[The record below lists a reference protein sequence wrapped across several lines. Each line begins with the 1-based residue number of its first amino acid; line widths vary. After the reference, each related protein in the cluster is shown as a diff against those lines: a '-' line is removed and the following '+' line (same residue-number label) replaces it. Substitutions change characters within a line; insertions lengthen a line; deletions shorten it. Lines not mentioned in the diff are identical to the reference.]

1 MTPQSNEPNPSP
13 QKPPAGAPSGRGG
26 DLSDVNAAPRPYPS
40 GFRPRRGLNWGYLGL
55 LYTSFYMCRYNLS
68 IANKAISDQYHF
80 SYSQMSDILTAWS
93 LAYAFGQIFNGLL
106 TDRIGGKKAMLIGA
120 AGTIIMN
127 VLFGAASAWGIL
139 GLFML
144 IRGIDGYVQSFGA
157 PGMTKIKTA
166 WFAKTERGGFAGIFG
181 FMINLGRLGIF
192 NFGPA
197 LLAGFTLFGMVHVSP
212 LHWKW
217 LFWGPSIVCAVVAV
231 AMAFGVK
238 ETPEENG
245 FMPVEA
251 YTPTPVSAATLAR
264 AFLIGGVLIVLAGCV
279 GYLNHINRIGTMDM
293 GVIVGVFIVGIFVV
307 LHFMAAVQKPPAGEV
322 AADVEREAVQTTRAD
337 FAESMRLIVRNPAVW
352 IVAAAYACTG
362 AVRQPVDQW
371 FPRYMQEVYQTNM
384 QSAQFQFLAFL
395 IPLVASAGSLISG
408 YVSDKLFA
416 GARAPVAAF
425 LFFVEAVIV
434 FSAAQFHTADAAVFF
449 FILISFTCNSTH
461 SILGTAAAMDIG
473 GRKMTGFSS
482 GLIDSFQYFGSSGGL
497 WLLGKILDRWSWHY
511 YFYYMVPFG
520 LIGFLL
526 MVTGRKTIARH
537 SQR

>member
-1 MTPQSNEPNPSP
+1 
-13 QKPPAGAPSGRGG
+13 
-26 DLSDVNAAPRPYPS
+26 
-40 GFRPRRGLNWGYLGL
+40 

-68 IANKAISDQYHF
+68 IANKSISDQYHF

-93 LAYAFGQIFNGLL
+93 LAYAFGQILNGLL

-120 AGTIIMN
+120 AGTIAMN

-197 LLAGFTLFGMVHVSP
+197 LLTGFTLFGMVHVSP

-217 LFWGPSIVCAVVAV
+217 LFWGPSIVCGIVAV
-231 AMAFGVK
+231 AMAIGVK

-245 FMPVEA
+245 FLHVEA
-251 YTPTPVSAATLAR
+251 YTPAPASSATLVRGFLLGA
-264 AFLIGGVLIVLAGCV
+264 ALILLAGLIG
-279 GYLNHINRIGTMDM
+279 YLYHLNRIGTMDV
-293 GVIVGVFIVGIFVV
+293 GVIVAVFIVAIFVI
-307 LHFMAAVQKPPAGEV
+307 LHGMAAVHKPPVHENKSR
-322 AADVEREAVQTTRAD
+322 VEREVVQTTRAD
-337 FAESMRLIVRNPAVW
+337 FAESTRLIVRNPAVW
-352 IVAAAYACTG
+352 IVAVAYACTG

-371 FPRYMQEVYQTNM
+371 FPRYMQEVFHTSM
-384 QSAQFQFLAFL
+384 ASAQFQFLAFL
-395 IPLVASAGSLISG
+395 IPFVASAGSLISG

-425 LFFVEAVIV
+425 LYLVEAAIV
-434 FSAAQFHTADAAVFF
+434 FTAAQFHTANAAVFF
-449 FILISFTCNSTH
+449 FVLISFTCNSTH

-473 GRKMTGFSS
+473 GRKMTGFAS
-482 GLIDSFQYFGSSGGL
+482 GLIDSFQYFGSSIGL
-497 WLLGKILDRWSWHY
+497 WLLGRILDRWSWHY

-520 LIGFLL
+520 LIGFML
-526 MVTGRKTIARH
+526 MVLGRKTIARG
-537 SQR
+537 SRQ